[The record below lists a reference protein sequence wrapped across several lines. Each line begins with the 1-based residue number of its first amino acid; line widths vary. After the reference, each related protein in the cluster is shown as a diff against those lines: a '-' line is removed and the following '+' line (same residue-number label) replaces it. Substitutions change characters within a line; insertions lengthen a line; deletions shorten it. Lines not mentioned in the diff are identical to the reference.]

1 MCGRMETHCLAGAGG
16 FELTNVVAEY
26 PFEVSHEFQSFQ
38 RNLGTRDFS
47 GASWKQRPYIDVTV
61 WE

>member
-1 MCGRMETHCLAGAGG
+1 VAGAGG

-38 RNLGTRDFS
+38 RNLGTILFAREPEATAIHRRD
-47 GASWKQRPYIDVTV
+47 GLGVTV
-61 WE
+61 W

>member
-1 MCGRMETHCLAGAGG
+1 MAGAGG